1 MEKKDIIL
9 QENDIKKHLWLG
21 GELMSFPRIDELH
34 VKKVGEIKEKH
45 NKVFFIPKFLFVSY
59 VFACGILVD

>member
-1 MEKKDIIL
+1 
-9 QENDIKKHLWLG
+9 
-21 GELMSFPRIDELH
+21 MSFPRIDELH